1 MDNHN
6 QYQHYMNIVNLNYHH
21 NFIFY
26 YKWKWIYYQLDIIWI
41 FIILYGLSQEHNSPY
56 VCNETHELPDQYWV
70 DGHLYL
76 K

>member
-1 MDNHN
+1 
-6 QYQHYMNIVNLNYHH
+6 MNLLSIRHNLNLNRY
-21 NFIFY
+21 I
-26 YKWKWIYYQLDIIWI
+26 IY
-41 FIILYGLSQEHNSPY
+41 YGLSQEHNSPY